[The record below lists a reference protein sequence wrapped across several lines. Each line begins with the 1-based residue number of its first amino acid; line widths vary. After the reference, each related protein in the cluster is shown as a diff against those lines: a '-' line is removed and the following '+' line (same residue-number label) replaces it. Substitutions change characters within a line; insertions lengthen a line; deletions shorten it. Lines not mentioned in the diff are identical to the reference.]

1 MTNSQDYDPN
11 ERPTHLGEWMRTALD
26 SFENPGGGPQS
37 VRTGF
42 RDLDALTGGLHP
54 GTLTVIA
61 SRPGIGRTTLLSDI
75 CRRVAIGDSTPV
87 AAWTLEES
95 GEEFTTRV
103 LCAEARVARHHVTRN
118 CLDEDAW
125 TRLGQTAPHVSTAP
139 LYLKAPAA
147 LAMAELRAEALEHAE
162 EDGLRLIAVD
172 GIQDIKPDRR
182 SDLREREV
190 GDVVRELKSLARELN
205 VPVLATSH
213 LNRGAE
219 QRYDRRP
226 MLDDLRES
234 GAITYAADTI
244 ILLHRDDAY
253 ERESARAG
261 EADLIV
267 AKHRQGPTAVITL
280 AFQAHYGRFVD
291 MPEGWLPDPSA
302 ARPFDFGALF
312 APKRQ
317 ETTPEPEQ
325 P

>member
-1 MTNSQDYDPN
+1 MTDNQDYDPA

-26 SFENPGGGPQS
+26 NFDNPSSGPMS

-75 CRRVAIGDSTPV
+75 CRRVAIGDTMTV

-95 GEEFTTRV
+95 GEAFTTRAM
-103 LCAEARVARHHVTRN
+103 CAEARVARHHVTTNR
-118 CLDEDAW
+118 LDDEAW
-125 TRLGQTAPHVSTAP
+125 TRLGKTAPAVAGAP

-147 LAMAELRAEALEHAE
+147 VTMAELRAEALEHAE

-172 GIQDIKPDRR
+172 GIQDIKPDKR

-253 ERESARAG
+253 ERESPRAG

-291 MPEGWLPDPSA
+291 MPEGWVTDQAVAPT
-302 ARPFDFGALF
+302 FDLGTLF
-312 APKRQ
+312 APMS
-317 ETTPEPEQ
+317 EPEQ